1 MIYKSY
7 LIEKDL
13 QKIKNNFMLFYGENL
28 GLKEEFK
35 KKIKSI
41 NSIANVQNLTQ
52 EKVLSNKENFYNEV
66 FTNSLFES
74 EKIFFINNSD
84 DKIIEIIEGLETK
97 EHNRKIYFFSDIL
110 DKRSKLRTLFEKSNE
125 YGIVPCYQD
134 NEITLK
140 KIIQE
145 KLEKFKGLNQENLNL
160 ILDNCDFDRIK
171 LENELNKIIS
181 CFTGLELEKTK
192 LESLLNIKQ
201 NENFN
206 TVKNEALIGNK
217 AQVNKLISDTYIE
230 NEKSLYY
237 LNLINHRLLKLF
249 EIQQNSKKLSKE
261 VAVNSIKPPIFWKE
275 KPAFISQLN
284 KWDKIKI
291 TQMLKTTY
299 NLEKKIKTVL
309 TINRGILIKKLLI
322 DLCNTANA

>member
-13 QKIKNNFMLFYGENL
+13 QNIKNSFMLFYGENL

-41 NSIANVQNLTQ
+41 NTVANVQNLTQ
-52 EKVLSNKENFYNEV
+52 ENVLSNKENFYNEV

-74 EKIFFINNSD
+74 EKIFFISNSD

-110 DKRSKLRTLFEKSNE
+110 DKRSKLRTFFEKSNE

-140 KIIQE
+140 KIIQK

-181 CFTGLELEKTK
+181 CFTELELEKAK

-201 NENFN
+201 NDNFN

-217 AQVNKLISDTYIE
+217 SQVNKLIGDTYIE
-230 NEKSLYY
+230 NEKCLYY

-261 VAVNSIKPPIFWKE
+261 AAVNSIKPPIFWKE
-275 KPAFISQLN
+275 KPALISQLN

-291 TQMLKTTY
+291 TQMLKNTY

-309 TINRGILIKKLLI
+309 SINRGILIKKLLI
-322 DLCNTANA
+322 DLCNAANA